1 MPDNPEI
8 DRYWAGSIDT
18 RLEALSRFR
27 QAKGG
32 GLSLTLL
39 AKEVVN
45 CLEPS
50 PLGTVCG
57 QAFIPLS
64 RGG

>member
-8 DRYWAGSIDT
+8 DCYWAGSLDT

-27 QAKGG
+27 QAKSG

-39 AKEVVN
+39 EKKVVN

-50 PLGTVCG
+50 LLGTVCG
-57 QAFIPLS
+57 RAFIPLS
-64 RGG
+64 NGG

>member
-8 DRYWAGSIDT
+8 DCYWAGSLDT
-18 RLEALSRFR
+18 RLEALSRLR

-39 AKEVVN
+39 EKEVVN

-64 RGG
+64 HGG

>member
-8 DRYWAGSIDT
+8 DRYWAGSLDT

-27 QAKGG
+27 QAKAV
-32 GLSLTLL
+32 SLTLL

>member
-27 QAKGG
+27 QAK
-32 GLSLTLL
+32 
-39 AKEVVN
+39 AA
-45 CLEPS
+45 
-50 PLGTVCG
+50 
-57 QAFIPLS
+57 AFL
-64 RGG
+64 

>member
-8 DRYWAGSIDT
+8 DCYWAGSLDT
-18 RLEALSRFR
+18 RLALSRFR

-39 AKEVVN
+39 EKEVVN

-64 RGG
+64 HGG

>member
-8 DRYWAGSIDT
+8 DRYWAGSLDT
-18 RLEALSRFR
+18 RLEAFPPNKASP
-27 QAKGG
+27 
-32 GLSLTLL
+32 TLL

-50 PLGTVCG
+50 PLGAVCG
-57 QAFIPLS
+57 HAFIPLS